1 MVTTMSN
8 ALTISGLT
16 VCRGG
21 RTLIQDLRLTVAAGE
36 FIAMTGPSGAGKT
49 SCLEALSQPPVTSL
63 LPQGLHVVPPLTLLA
78 NALHGSLRFRPWWR
92 LAAADAAVTA
102 ATAGLLAL
110 GLDPQRRTAVASG
123 GERQRTALVRAV
135 LAQPQCLLAD
145 EPVSQLD
152 PGTADMALTWL
163 AQQRQAAGFAVI
175 AVLHQPELVRRFADR
190 VLQVPGDGSWSLH
203 PVERSA

>member
-1 MVTTMSN
+1 MATITGNS
-8 ALTISGLT
+8 LTISGLT

-21 RTLIQDLRLTVAAGE
+21 RTLIQDLQLAVAAGE
-36 FIAMTGPSGAGKT
+36 FIAVTGPSGAGKT

-92 LAAADAAVTA
+92 LAAGDAAVA
-102 ATAGLLAL
+102 AAPAGLRAL
-110 GLDPQRRTAVASG
+110 GRDPQRRAAVASG

-152 PGTADMALTWL
+152 PETAALTLTWL
-163 AQQRQAAGFAVI
+163 AKQQQAAGFAVI
-175 AVLHQPELVRRFADR
+175 AVLHQPELVHRFADR

-203 PVERSA
+203 PGERST